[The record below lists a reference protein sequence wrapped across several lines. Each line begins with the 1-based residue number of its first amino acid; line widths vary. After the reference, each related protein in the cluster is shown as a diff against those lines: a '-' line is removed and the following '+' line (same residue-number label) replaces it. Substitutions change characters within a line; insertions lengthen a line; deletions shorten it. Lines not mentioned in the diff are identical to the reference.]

1 MLLIEL
7 SAGGVDALEAYD
19 VFIPQLTLVEAQ
31 FLYRVVEIESAGVS
45 NLKSAP
51 V

>member
-7 SAGGVDALEAYD
+7 SAAGVDILEAYD
-19 VFIPQLTLVEAQ
+19 FFIPQLTLVEAQ
-31 FLYRVVEIESAGVS
+31 FLYRVVETGSAGVS